1 MNIDDI
7 DISDIVDIPIK
18 SIHAGGFTGFPLM
31 TVAKTRKAGDD
42 LVSIEIAGQRIVA
55 EPSGK
60 ESNAMFSRLCSDKRV
75 LAAIVVH
82 DDTCAV
88 TVSYT
93 HLTLPT
99 IYSV

>member
-18 SIHAGGFTGFPLM
+18 SIRVGGFAGFPLM

-55 EPSGK
+55 IRRHV
-60 ESNAMFSRLCSDKRV
+60 FSPL
-75 LAAIVVH
+75 
-82 DDTCAV
+82 
-88 TVSYT
+88 
-93 HLTLPT
+93 
-99 IYSV
+99 